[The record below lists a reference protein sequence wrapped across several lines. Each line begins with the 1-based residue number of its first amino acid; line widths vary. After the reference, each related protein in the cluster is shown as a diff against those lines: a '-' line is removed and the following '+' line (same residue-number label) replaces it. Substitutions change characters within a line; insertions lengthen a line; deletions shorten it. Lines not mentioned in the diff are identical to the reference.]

1 MEPRPDSLG
10 ELLANCEWLAAEWSG
25 ALVETG
31 RDEVGAMSDDGL
43 MRVTMALAKIRR
55 EVELLEVKCAS
66 AIHERSST
74 EVRSEG
80 LAGRLGF
87 SSPQRLIASTTGA
100 AAGDATKLIE
110 VARATEPRER
120 FGEAMPPRFPVVAE
134 SVAAGTLSVDAA
146 HSITRF
152 LGRVAPGVEP
162 ERMRWAEGALVER
175 VTAVGVDGLG
185 HYQRLVEAQLDP
197 ERVVRAEAQLR
208 ADRELRVWQDA
219 SGMVNLRG
227 RFDPINGAMV
237 KTAIDALVGAA
248 LHDSRDDNAEARLR
262 SARAADGDG
271 DTAEHA
277 GGVPALAGGSGG
289 GSAAFRGD
297 GSASA
302 RSVGDAADLAL
313 ADTRTL
319 AQMSADALADIAR
332 LALSSDEAP
341 PSLAAA
347 TVVARIDL
355 DELVSGIGFA
365 ELDGIEMPI
374 SAATARELAAA
385 ADVIP
390 AVLGGRG
397 ELLDLGRRQRRFTRA
412 QRIALA
418 ERDGGC
424 AHPGCDRPPAYT
436 QAHHIKWWNRH
447 HGPTDLDNG
456 VLLCSFHHHLVHDTG
471 WGIFVRDHRVW
482 FVPPAALDPE
492 QRPRPGRQAKRREL
506 ASMPAA

>member
-1 MEPRPDSLG
+1 MEPPPDSLG
-10 ELLANCEWLAAEWSG
+10 ELIATCEQLAEMWSG
-25 ALVETG
+25 ALVEPD

-43 MRVTMALAKIRR
+43 MRVTKALAKVRR

-66 AIHERSST
+66 VIHERSST

-100 AAGDATKLIE
+100 ATHHATKLIE
-110 VARATEPRER
+110 VARATGPRER
-120 FGEAMPPRFPVVAE
+120 FGEALPPRFPLVAE
-134 SVAAGTLSVDAA
+134 AVEAGTLSVDAA

-152 LGRVAPGVEP
+152 LARVAPGVDP
-162 ERMRWAEGALVER
+162 ERMGWAEGALVER
-175 VTAVGVDGLG
+175 GTAVGIDGLG
-185 HYQRLVEAQLDP
+185 HYQKLVEAQLDP
-197 ERVVRAEAQLR
+197 ERVVRTEAQLR

-227 RFDPINGAMV
+227 RFDPVNGAMV
-237 KTAIDALVGAA
+237 KTAIDTLVGAA
-248 LHDSRDDNAEARLR
+248 LHDSRDKNSKVRVA
-262 SARAADGDG
+262 SADD
-271 DTAEHA
+271 EHA
-277 GGVPALAGGSGG
+277 GGDAGD
-289 GSAAFRGD
+289 R
-297 GSASA
+297 
-302 RSVGDAADLAL
+302 AL

-355 DELVSGIGFA
+355 DQLISGIGFA

-424 AHPGCDRPPAYT
+424 AHPDCDRPPAYT

-447 HGPTDLDNG
+447 RGPTDLDNG

-471 WGIFVRDHRVW
+471 WSIVVRDHRVW
-482 FVPPAALDPE
+482 FVPPASLDPE
-492 QRPRPGRQAKRREL
+492 QRPRPGRQARRREL
-506 ASMPAA
+506 AAMPAA